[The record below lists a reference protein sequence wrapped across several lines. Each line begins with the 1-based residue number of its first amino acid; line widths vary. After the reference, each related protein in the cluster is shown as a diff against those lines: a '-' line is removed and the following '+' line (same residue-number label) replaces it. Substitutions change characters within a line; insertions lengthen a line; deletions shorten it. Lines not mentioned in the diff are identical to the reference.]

1 MDALSAAKQAIADHD
16 ILYTGQELRSILAN
30 LIDYYE
36 TPVVAF
42 NNRITLAPQESLSFS
57 VVGNP
62 HNFAPGFEPPN
73 DTLDYSNVQMMWTAP
88 NDAPLSTKPER
99 INYLVRMSR
108 ELALDAVFQYGES
121 KESAEAVRNHGL
133 IVMLAIP
140 YQMQI
145 IRPKQGRSNRY
156 EAEAK

>member
-1 MDALSAAKQAIADHD
+1 
-16 ILYTGQELRSILAN
+16 
-30 LIDYYE
+30 
-36 TPVVAF
+36 
-42 NNRITLAPQESLSFS
+42 
-57 VVGNP
+57 
-62 HNFAPGFEPPN
+62 
-73 DTLDYSNVQMMWTAP
+73 MWTAP

-108 ELALDAVFQYGES
+108 ELALEAVFQYGDS
-121 KESAEAVRNHGL
+121 KESAEAVHNHGL

-145 IRPKQGRSNRY
+145 IHPKQGRSNRY